1 MGEMSVVLRAAPS
14 GSYRAARLMGTL
26 DAERI
31 ETLETRIRCDAPPDA
46 AEEWRLG
53 LILGPSGSGK
63 TTIARRAYG
72 REFETR
78 RGEWREDVAAIDAF
92 DSVEYE
98 TLERVLSAVGFGSPT
113 RQLLPYAALSGGER
127 FRVDLARALLEAQA
141 RGGIAVVDEF
151 AGLLDAGTRR
161 CAAIATRRALDLG
174 VFGAAR
180 LVAVSGR
187 DELATE
193 LEPDWVLD
201 MRDGRARRGR
211 LRRPPIEFGVVRASR
226 GLWDDFKAL
235 HYLSGSLNPTAQ
247 CFAARLLETGEDV
260 GFAALLPCEGRRG
273 RRRAHRLAIR
283 ADRQGQGLG
292 GAFLDALGELCRD
305 EFGVILEIVTGL
317 PFFARR
323 LRESAKWRERR
334 VYPYG
339 RTRRHK
345 GRAAPGSFG
354 RAIASFEF
362 VGARPSPEKEDL
374 DEMKTNE

>member
-1 MGEMSVVLRAAPS
+1 MGEINVLLRASAPR
-14 GSYRAARLMGTL
+14 SYRAARLLGTL
-26 DAERI
+26 DDGRL

-46 AEEWRLG
+46 TEEWRLG

-63 TTIARRAYG
+63 TTVARRVYG
-72 REFETR
+72 SIFDAR
-78 RGEWREDVAAIDAF
+78 RDWREDVAAIDAF
-92 DSVEYE
+92 DSVDYE
-98 TLERVLSAVGFGSPT
+98 TLERALSAVGFGSPP

-127 FRVDLARALLEAQA
+127 VRVDLARALLEARA

-151 AGLLDAGTRR
+151 AGLLDAATRR
-161 CAAIATRRALDLG
+161 SAAIATRRALDLG

-180 LVAVSGR
+180 LVAISGR
-187 DELATE
+187 DELAEE

-201 MRDGRARRGR
+201 MRDGRVRRGR
-211 LRRPPIEFGVVRASR
+211 LRRRPIELGIVRAPR
-226 GLWDDFKAL
+226 ELWNDFKAL
-235 HYLSGSLNPTAQ
+235 HYLSGSLNPSAQ
-247 CFAARLLETGEDV
+247 CFAARLLETGEEV
-260 GFAALLPCEGRRG
+260 GFAALLPSEGRRG
-273 RRRAHRLAIR
+273 RRRVHRLAVR

-305 EFGVILEIVTGL
+305 EFGTILEIVAGL

-323 LRESAKWRERR
+323 LRESAKWREKY

-339 RTRRHK
+339 RTQRHK

-362 VGARPSPEKEDL
+362 LGDAPPSSE
-374 DEMKTNE
+374 EMEES